1 MKTLGLS
8 LKTLPYYVPSSFD
21 EEASRGPLRKQ
32 LVRPA
37 SGFAFIA
44 PIKQSLMRDARL
56 MSGTRCMIALLA
68 GWGGNGRAID
78 TTLGAIGKHLGRSAR
93 QVQRY
98 LRDAAEEGYIYF
110 RQITD
115 RMGYIIGLRISLNRS
130 AIYARRKSTAPKRQR
145 SETGPQPQENRATT
159 QESDINPTL
168 YINPATTDPFEL
180 KLKAICERN
189 AIPLQSG

>member
-8 LKTLPYYVPSSFD
+8 LKTLPYYVPSSFGD
-21 EEASRGPLRKQ
+21 ELNREPVRKQ
-32 LVRPA
+32 LIRPE

-44 PIKQSLMRDARL
+44 PIKQSLMKDARL
-56 MSGTRCMIALLA
+56 MPGTRCMIALLA

-78 TTLGAIGKHLGRSAR
+78 TTLGAIGKQLGRSAR

-130 AIYARRKSTAPKRQR
+130 AIYAQKKKPGRNAQRR
-145 SETGPQPQENRATT
+145 GDNPQPQKIRATT

-168 YINPATTDPFEL
+168 NINPATTDPFEL
-180 KLKAICERN
+180 KLRAICERN